1 MQNSIDRYLHGLISI
16 SAISTPWWQLTQ
28 HFGFRGRQEHQS
40 VIAKDFSF
48 QKHESRASK
57 IVFAEEITR
66 ERERQSGLFG
76 KSRLQL
82 TEFFKS
88 QSEIVNFF
96 RRYFSKLQFGME
108 NSGPFYLQPTV
119 SHLTN
124 IWYKKTHMGI
134 NIINTII
141 KVLISKNEKR
151 LK

>member
-1 MQNSIDRYLHGLISI
+1 M
-16 SAISTPWWQLTQ
+16 
-28 HFGFRGRQEHQS
+28 
-40 VIAKDFSF
+40 IAKDFSF
-48 QKHESRASK
+48 QKHASRASK
-57 IVFAEEITR
+57 IVFAEEIAR
-66 ERERQSGLFG
+66 ETQSGLFG

-88 QSEIVNFF
+88 QSDIVNLFQ
-96 RRYFSKLQFGME
+96 RYFSKLQFGME